1 MKNITIEKK
10 AKSILDKE
18 AFCLVKNGVHYR
30 QATKEIMSLI
40 KAIVEGIPTTIYSS
54 TSSANKDNSDKTDN
68 LFTYAKRVSN
78 YKHQLKKGLG

>member
-40 KAIVEGIPTTIYSS
+40 KAIVDGIPEYKHKEGLDIFET
-54 TSSANKDNSDKTDN
+54 AKAGSD
-68 LFTYAKRVSN
+68 YMSEVSN
-78 YKHQLKKGLG
+78 YKHQLKKGLK